1 MNSWRSRALFG
12 GVSLAVAL
20 LHAWAMSDVSN
31 TDFGMLLFH
40 GSAAACELFL
50 IYLVPHLLSDRVCT
64 DMETLCIVSIVAN
77 ALGWGLYV
85 ASSPPIYFDTFMWG
99 LSYVQVIRLSIPDRY
114 DADYYGVSLLRGGAG
129 GRSRQVIEKAN

>member
-12 GVSLAVAL
+12 AVSLAVAL
-20 LHAWAMSDVSN
+20 LHALATADVSN
-31 TDFGMLLFH
+31 TDFGMFVFH

-50 IYLVPHLLSDRVCT
+50 ILLCPNLLAGRVCD

-77 ALGWGLYV
+77 ALGWGLYL
-85 ASSPPIYFDTFMWG
+85 AYAPPVFFDTFTWG
-99 LSYVQVIRLSIPDRY
+99 LSYVQVIRLSTPDRN

-129 GRSRQVIEKAN
+129 GRN